1 MSQATA
7 GRSLRLRLLLGFVWP
22 TALIWLVLAGW
33 AVVDALHLGHDVL
46 EKELT
51 GYARQVLVVADTFRD
66 DPVRLAQAIRAIEEV
81 DNEAE
86 RLGDLNGVDKTR
98 IQVWLD
104 DRLLVPVQELPS
116 ERPSALP
123 VYRDLFPDAGREA
136 RWGSVVQQRAATAD
150 GQPTVTV
157 RVAIRNTGRV
167 ALLWPSLG
175 LVVVPLLVCLPLLL
189 VPAWVMTRH
198 GLRPLDALVQEISAR
213 VASGALTR
221 LPPVGYREL
230 QPVIE
235 AMNRLLERLEG
246 QLLRERGFVADVAHE
261 MKTPLAILRSNLDT
275 LRSSR
280 DPARRETAQRD
291 LHTGLDRAS
300 HLIGQLLRMARLEA
314 DAPVERARAVDL
326 AEFIRERVAVL
337 VPLADAR
344 GQVLEVEMPEALPGH
359 FDVEAVGAIVDN
371 LIDNA
376 IKYADPDS
384 VFHVELSL
392 QRAESGGEGDAMIVL
407 TVTDQGPGIDPAQQD
422 AALARFG
429 RAGRQDTA
437 GAGLGLSIV
446 QRAARRLGGG
456 LVLGVA
462 PAGRGLRAEVRFP
475 RNGPSPAQNV
485 FTIS

>member
-51 GYARQVLVVADTFRD
+51 GYARQVLIVADTFRD

-104 DRLLVPVQELPS
+104 DQLLVPVQELPS
-116 ERPSALP
+116 ERPAALP
-123 VYRDLFPDAGREA
+123 VYRDLFPDAKREA
-136 RWGSVVQQRAATAD
+136 RWGSVVQQRAAAAE

-407 TVTDQGPGIDPAQQD
+407 TVTDQGPGIDPAQQG
-422 AALARFG
+422 AALTRFG

-475 RNGPSPAQNV
+475 RNGPSPAQNAAA
-485 FTIS
+485 

>member
-51 GYARQVLVVADTFRD
+51 GYARQVLIVADTFRG

-104 DRLLVPVQELPS
+104 DQLLVPVQELPS
-116 ERPSALP
+116 ERPAALP
-123 VYRDLFPDAGREA
+123 VYRDLFPDAKREA
-136 RWGSVVQQRAATAD
+136 RWGSVVQQRAAAAE

-246 QLLRERGFVADVAHE
+246 QLQRERGFVADVAHE

-371 LIDNA
+371 LSDNA

-407 TVTDQGPGIDPAQQD
+407 TVTDQGPGIDPARQD

-446 QRAARRLGGG
+446 QRAAARLGGG

-475 RNGPSPAQNV
+475 RNGPSPAQNAAA
-485 FTIS
+485 

>member
-1 MSQATA
+1 MNKATA
-7 GRSLRLRLLLGFVWP
+7 GRSLRLRLLMGFVWP
-22 TALIWLVLAGW
+22 TVLIWLVLAGW
-33 AVVDALHLGHDVL
+33 AVVDALHLGHAVL

-51 GYARQVLVVADTFRD
+51 SYARQVLVVADTFRD
-66 DPVRLAQAIRAIEEV
+66 DPVRLAQAIRAIEQV

-86 RLGDLNGVDKTR
+86 RLGDLNNVDRTR
-98 IQVWLD
+98 LQVWLG
-104 DRLLVPVQELPS
+104 DRLLVPVPELPS
-116 ERPSALP
+116 ERPAALP
-123 VYRDLFPDAGREA
+123 VYRDLFPDAKREA
-136 RWGSVVQQRAATAD
+136 RWGSVVQQRATTVD
-150 GQPTVTV
+150 GRPAVTV
-157 RVAIRNTGRV
+157 RVAIRNTGRA

-246 QLLRERGFVADVAHE
+246 QLQRERGFVADVAHE

-280 DPARRETAQRD
+280 DPVRREAAQRD

-384 VFHVELSL
+384 VVHVELRTLAFDS
-392 QRAESGGEGDAMIVL
+392 EVVL
-407 TVTDQGPGIDPAQQD
+407 TVTDQGPGIDVTQQGD
-422 AALARFG
+422 ALTRFG

-446 QRAARRLGGG
+446 QRAARRLGGE

-475 RNGPSPAQNV
+475 RTGPSPDQNAAA
-485 FTIS
+485 

>member
-51 GYARQVLVVADTFRD
+51 GYARQVLIVADTFRG

-104 DRLLVPVQELPS
+104 DQLLVPVQELPS
-116 ERPSALP
+116 ERPAALP
-123 VYRDLFPDAGREA
+123 VYRDLFPDAKREA
-136 RWGSVVQQRAATAD
+136 RWGSVVQQRAAAAE

-407 TVTDQGPGIDPAQQD
+407 TVTDQGPGIDPARQD

-446 QRAARRLGGG
+446 QRAAARLGGG

-475 RNGPSPAQNV
+475 RNGPSPAQNAAA
-485 FTIS
+485 

>member
-1 MSQATA
+1 MNKATA

-22 TALIWLVLAGW
+22 TVLIWLVLAGW
-33 AVVDALHLGHDVL
+33 AVVDALHLGHAVL

-51 GYARQVLVVADTFRD
+51 SYARQVLVVADTFRD
-66 DPVRLAQAIRAIEEV
+66 DPVRLAQAIRAIEQV

-86 RLGDLNGVDKTR
+86 RLGDLNGVDRTR
-98 IQVWLD
+98 IQVWIG
-104 DRLLVPVQELPS
+104 DRLLVPVAELPS
-116 ERPSALP
+116 ERPAALP
-123 VYRDLFPDAGREA
+123 VYRDLFPDAKREA
-136 RWGSVVQQRAATAD
+136 RWGSVVQQRAATAE

-384 VFHVELSL
+384 VFHVEL
-392 QRAESGGEGDAMIVL
+392 RVVDTVGGAADGTKGAAVL
-407 TVTDQGPGIDPAQQD
+407 TITDDGPGIDPLLRS
-422 AALARFG
+422 AALTRFG
-429 RAGRQDTA
+429 RAGRQDSA

-446 QRAARRLGGG
+446 QRAAARLGG
-456 LVLGVA
+456 VLTLEVA
-462 PAGRGLRAEVRFP
+462 PGGRGLRAEVRFP
-475 RNGPSPAQNV
+475 LAGSAADQNAAA
-485 FTIS
+485 

>member
-22 TALIWLVLAGW
+22 TVLIWLVLAGW
-33 AVVDALHLGHDVL
+33 AVVDALHLGHAVL

-51 GYARQVLVVADTFRD
+51 SYARQVLVVADTFRD
-66 DPVRLAQAIRAIEEV
+66 DPVRLAQAIRAIEQV

-86 RLGDLNGVDKTR
+86 RLGDLNGVDRTR
-98 IQVWLD
+98 IQVWIG
-104 DRLLVPVQELPS
+104 DRLLVPVAELPS
-116 ERPSALP
+116 ERPAALP
-123 VYRDLFPDAGREA
+123 VYRDLFPDAKREA
-136 RWGSVVQQRAATAD
+136 RWGSVVQQRAAAAE
-150 GQPTVTV
+150 GQPAVTV

-280 DPARRETAQRD
+280 DPVRREAAQRD

-422 AALARFG
+422 AALTRFG

-462 PAGRGLRAEVRFP
+462 PAGCGLRAEVRFP
-475 RNGPSPAQNV
+475 RNGPSPAQNAAA
-485 FTIS
+485 

>member
-51 GYARQVLVVADTFRD
+51 GYARQVLIVADTFRD

-104 DRLLVPVQELPS
+104 DQLLVPVQELPS
-116 ERPSALP
+116 ERPAALP
-123 VYRDLFPDAGREA
+123 VYRDLFPDAKREA
-136 RWGSVVQQRAATAD
+136 RWGSVVQQRAAAAE

-246 QLLRERGFVADVAHE
+246 QLQRERGFVADVAHE

-422 AALARFG
+422 AALTRFG

-475 RNGPSPAQNV
+475 RNGPSPAQNAAA
-485 FTIS
+485 

>member
-22 TALIWLVLAGW
+22 TVLIWLVLAGW
-33 AVVDALHLGHDVL
+33 AVVDALHLGHAVL

-51 GYARQVLVVADTFRD
+51 SYARQVLVVAATFRD
-66 DPVRLAQAIRAIEEV
+66 DPVRLAQAIRAIEQV

-86 RLGDLNGVDKTR
+86 RLGDLNGVDRTR
-98 IQVWLD
+98 IQVWIG
-104 DRLLVPVQELPS
+104 DRLLVPVPELPS
-116 ERPSALP
+116 ERPAALP
-123 VYRDLFPDAGREA
+123 VYRDLFPDAKREA
-136 RWGSVVQQRAATAD
+136 RWGSVVQQRAAAAE

-246 QLLRERGFVADVAHE
+246 QLQRERGFVADVAHE

-407 TVTDQGPGIDPAQQD
+407 TVTDQGPGIDPARQD

-446 QRAARRLGGG
+446 QRAAARLGGG

-475 RNGPSPAQNV
+475 RNGPSPAQNAAA
-485 FTIS
+485 

>member
-51 GYARQVLVVADTFRD
+51 GYARQVLIVADTFRD

-104 DRLLVPVQELPS
+104 DQLLVPVQELPS
-116 ERPSALP
+116 ERPAALP
-123 VYRDLFPDAGREA
+123 VYRDLFPDAKREA
-136 RWGSVVQQRAATAD
+136 RWGSVVQQRAAAAE

-344 GQVLEVEMPEALPGH
+344 GQVLEVEMPEALPGY

-407 TVTDQGPGIDPAQQD
+407 TVTDQGPGIDPARQD

-446 QRAARRLGGG
+446 QRAAARLGGG

-475 RNGPSPAQNV
+475 RTGPSPAQNAAA
-485 FTIS
+485 

>member
-51 GYARQVLVVADTFRD
+51 GYARQVLVVADTFRG
-66 DPVRLAQAIRAIEEV
+66 DPVRLAQAIRAIEEL

-104 DRLLVPVQELPS
+104 DRLLVPVPELPS

-123 VYRDLFPDAGREA
+123 VYRDLFPAAGREA

-392 QRAESGGEGDAMIVL
+392 QSGESGGEGDAMIVL

-422 AALARFG
+422 AALTRFG

-446 QRAARRLGGG
+446 QRAAARLGGG

-475 RNGPSPAQNV
+475 RTGPSPAQNAAA
-485 FTIS
+485 